1 MPEPVTLAL
10 TALGAASLLLFCL
23 LYKPS
28 KNDKML
34 AIRKRIADICI
45 ESSQSTTITQMEVVV
60 EKAKAIYDEA
70 QEFKKTAQQHEY
82 LLAAIQMR
90 LCLIQSNAI
99 QEKYSRKT

>member
-1 MPEPVTLAL
+1 MPEPATLAL
-10 TALGAASLLLFCL
+10 AALGAASLLLFRRRE
-23 LYKPS
+23 PS

-60 EKAKAIYDEA
+60 EKAKAIYGEA
-70 QEFKKTAQQHEY
+70 QEFKKTARQHEY

-90 LCLIQSNAI
+90 LCLMQLNAI
-99 QEKYSRKT
+99 QEKYSRKS